1 MLLILLAVL
10 AVALY
15 GAKWTG
21 KGIRPDY
28 LSIQSTRAVKGI
40 FVMLV
45 FLRHYKTCVSLTDAL
60 DRPFIKVNNWLGQLI
75 VALFLFYSGYGVYAS
90 YQKKGKDYVRTM
102 PRKRVLTTLVHFDLA
117 VLLYLL
123 ADWLLGYSYSWKQV
137 LAALLAWNTVGN
149 SNWFIWAILAL
160 YLASWLALRLLPAG
174 LWQPLAVTA
183 FSAVYAVLFFRAY
196 PESHW
201 WYDTILCY
209 AAGMWYSLYQ
219 PRIEALVSREGSW
232 WAAEVL
238 LLVLGGTLFRFRG
251 NMAVY
256 EVLAVVFSL
265 FGVLLTMKVSF
276 GNRVLQ
282 WLGGMV
288 FPIYILQR
296 LPMMVLSH
304 FGVNERP
311 WLFLAAS
318 LPLTLLLAAAFDWSL
333 KRLDAALF
341 RRKTAVGKAENKKIP
356 ESAKNR

>member
-1 MLLILLAVL
+1 MPFCLQPIL
-10 AVALY
+10 
-15 GAKWTG
+15 
-21 KGIRPDY
+21 RD
-28 LSIQSTRAVKGI
+28 Q
-40 FVMLV
+40 
-45 FLRHYKTCVSLTDAL
+45 
-60 DRPFIKVNNWLGQLI
+60 
-75 VALFLFYSGYGVYAS
+75 
-90 YQKKGKDYVRTM
+90 
-102 PRKRVLTTLVHFDLA
+102 
-117 VLLYLL
+117 
-123 ADWLLGYSYSWKQV
+123 
-137 LAALLAWNTVGN
+137 
-149 SNWFIWAILAL
+149 
-160 YLASWLALRLLPAG
+160 
-174 LWQPLAVTA
+174 
-183 FSAVYAVLFFRAY
+183 
-196 PESHW
+196 
-201 WYDTILCY
+201 
-209 AAGMWYSLYQ
+209 
-219 PRIEALVSREGSW
+219 IEALVSREGSW

-318 LPLTLLLAAAFDWSL
+318 LPLTLLLA
-333 KRLDAALF
+333 LF